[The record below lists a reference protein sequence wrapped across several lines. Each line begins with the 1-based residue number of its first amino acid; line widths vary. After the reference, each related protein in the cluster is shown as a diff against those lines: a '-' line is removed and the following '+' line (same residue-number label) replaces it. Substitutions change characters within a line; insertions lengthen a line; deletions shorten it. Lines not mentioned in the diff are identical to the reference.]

1 MSRKHTFPLS
11 AASTGVRA
19 ISRGQA
25 SRNSGCPAGDKFETQ
40 VDPMLVAA
48 KVLSSA
54 APLTED
60 QLQYKDK
67 AQEERLLGSIISNR
81 YPY

>member
-1 MSRKHTFPLS
+1 M
-11 AASTGVRA
+11 
-19 ISRGQA
+19 
-25 SRNSGCPAGDKFETQ
+25 
-40 VDPMLVAA
+40 AA